1 MSLQIEKVII
11 EGPAILE
18 KLSGEMPYKRLVGK
32 VTYFGYLPE
41 EEDNNLTIIGAH
53 VFPVDIEQISI
64 DEKKG
69 TIEFPAYDGNYLVRP
84 LLEEDTEWIGEENLE
99 EARNGNF

>member
-1 MSLQIEKVII
+1 MTLQIEKVII

-41 EEDNNLTIIGAH
+41 EEDNNLINSLFLQLYLI
-53 VFPVDIEQISI
+53 VDS
-64 DEKKG
+64 
-69 TIEFPAYDGNYLVRP
+69 V
-84 LLEEDTEWIGEENLE
+84 
-99 EARNGNF
+99 